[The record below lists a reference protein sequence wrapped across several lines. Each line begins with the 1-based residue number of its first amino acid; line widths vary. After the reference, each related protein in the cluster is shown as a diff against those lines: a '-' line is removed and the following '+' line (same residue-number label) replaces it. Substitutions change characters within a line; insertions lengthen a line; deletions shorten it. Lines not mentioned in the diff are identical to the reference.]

1 MDQSTSTAQTDPSA
15 PAGSTAGTDPAAG
28 AAPVVVGL
36 SVETPTGEPLGSVIE
51 IVADASTGTPLF
63 AVITSEGTSTAVPY
77 TAAAAMVQGD
87 ALVMERERLASA
99 PKVDQGE
106 WRQAGDWTGESSGY
120 WGEGETRT
128 ATPGTG
134 TQPDQGSQQQDQPQ
148 SQEPT
153 RY

>member
-1 MDQSTSTAQTDPSA
+1 MEQSTSTAQTDPSA
-15 PAGSTAGTDPAAG
+15 PAAGADPAAG

-36 SVETPTGEPLGSVIE
+36 QVETPTGEPLGSVIE
-51 IVADASTGTPLF
+51 IVADAATGTPLF
-63 AVITSEGTSTAVPY
+63 AVVTSEGATSAVPY

-106 WRQAGDWTGESSGY
+106 WRQAGDWTTESSGY

-128 ATPGTG
+128 ATPGAG
-134 TQPDQGSQQQDQPQ
+134 TQPDASQQQPPEQQ
-148 SQEPT
+148 QQEPT

>member
-1 MDQSTSTAQTDPSA
+1 MPA
-15 PAGSTAGTDPAAG
+15 PGVDPAAG

-36 SVETPTGEPLGSVIE
+36 QVETPTGEPLGSVIE
-51 IVADASTGTPLF
+51 IVADAQTGTPLF
-63 AVITSEGTSTAVPY
+63 AVVTSEGSTTAVPY

-87 ALVMERERLASA
+87 AVVMERERLASA

-106 WRQAGDWTGESSGY
+106 WRQAGDWTGEASGY

-134 TQPDQGSQQQDQPQ
+134 VQPDASEQQPPEQP
-148 SQEPT
+148 QEPT
-153 RY
+153 RN